1 MITQEVKGRLQLLET
16 IRRSNAGD
24 RDKTLVEFAKFNA
37 KYSRLGA
44 TGEINLACR
53 EKDGLRFLLQKHSL
67 VASFLPASAA
77 TRRAEPMRLALQG
90 RSGTLFGRDYRGIE
104 VLAAYAP
111 VPGLHWGIVAKVDA
125 SEIEAPLLRTT
136 VAALLLVMLLVFGGC
151 LVITQLGKPLLRDLE
166 RSQQRVDLALRGI
179 SSGLWDWPNVNQ
191 DAQWWSPRLYELA
204 GYKTDEMASSALS
217 QLTTGICRRVV
228 LWETAW
234 NTEVS
239 HAEEVHC
246 PLVQR
251 RTQYVAGGYQEAKR
265 QRPESAT
272 GPDFVEG

>member
-1 MITQEVKGRLQLLET
+1 MAQSGRRPGRADVGMSIRSFDIRRRLFLLSPLLLASTALLSAGLSLWMLHASFRRQQEQMITQEVKGRLQLLET
-16 IRRSNAGD
+16 IRIFNAGD

-125 SEIEAPLLRTT
+125 SEIE
-136 VAALLLVMLLVFGGC
+136 
-151 LVITQLGKPLLRDLE
+151 
-166 RSQQRVDLALRGI
+166 
-179 SSGLWDWPNVNQ
+179 
-191 DAQWWSPRLYELA
+191 
-204 GYKTDEMASSALS
+204 
-217 QLTTGICRRVV
+217 
-228 LWETAW
+228 
-234 NTEVS
+234 
-239 HAEEVHC
+239 
-246 PLVQR
+246 
-251 RTQYVAGGYQEAKR
+251 
-265 QRPESAT
+265 RPC
-272 GPDFVEG
+272 